1 MTEAKTIERGT
12 YTVKEAAARLG
23 IDPSTLHKLI
33 KAGTAPVPSTRFGTK
48 TVIAREAVER
58 ICRGES

>member
-1 MTEAKTIERGT
+1 MSGKTIERGT

-33 KAGTAPVPSTRFGTK
+33 KAGTSPVKATRFGTK
-48 TVIAREAVER
+48 TVIARDDVER
-58 ICRGES
+58 VCRGES